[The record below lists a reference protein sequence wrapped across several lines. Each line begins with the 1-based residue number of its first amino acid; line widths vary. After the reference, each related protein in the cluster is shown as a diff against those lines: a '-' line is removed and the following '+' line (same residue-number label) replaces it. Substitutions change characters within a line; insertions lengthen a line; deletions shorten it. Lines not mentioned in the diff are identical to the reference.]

1 MKNYLKRPL
10 AGILALSLVFGSVS
24 LQTFADELEWGT
36 AQTEIAMIAGDV
48 LRPSENVII
57 TTADGN
63 YPVNDETTIYIDKGT
78 SCEFNLRIGDG
89 VENCDD
95 SIILGIADDAEKK
108 IECKRNPTSDPLQE
122 TLTVKGITP
131 GSYSVVVATKS
142 GKANQKINLVVLS
155 PLTEAKIKNGDKD
168 ITGSLGGVMIRD
180 NQRLQLKI
188 ANTPSNTTDTIV
200 WSVSDTTKAKISS
213 DGVLTAERAGTI
225 TVTASAVNPY
235 YDKYNY
241 PAQQL
246 KAYGLNQRTYS
257 CSTTITILESNA
269 MENLR
274 FEDEN
279 GNTVSSINLN
289 TGDKYDASSIFK
301 YDVHTAGNSS
311 TDEIIWKSSDT
322 SVVAVDEKTGMLT
335 AQNKSGF
342 ATVTAMTDSADP
354 AKASFVVNVSSPATV
369 LSFSS
374 NKYMMDMDGRNEYD
388 IIAIESPNTAD
399 EPLVCSVLQDEN
411 GNDIAEVI
419 RITDGKTPNIK
430 IIRLKALKTGTAKIK
445 VSTDRIA
452 SDDGEAPENISA
464 TCELQVVNSIESYA
478 SFKIKEPIADVVYN
492 GTVQC
497 LKPIVTDA
505 AGNELTED
513 KDYTL
518 KYTGDT
524 FNAGLVTVRV
534 AGIES
539 AAQYGTIDVT
549 YQILPADISEITK
562 PTLSNMTYN
571 FGSELK
577 PTVPAIKYRNLS
589 LIRNTDFTV
598 EYINNIDVGK
608 ATAII
613 TGKGNYTG
621 SIEADYEIQPKS
633 ISGAQVSGIAPIT
646 YTGDEITPDY
656 TLTMNGNKTTLVEN
670 EDYTVEFSDN
680 VNVGNASVVFTGIG
694 NYTGV
699 TSKKTFKIT
708 KKNVAEDNEVSV
720 SDIPDQ
726 GYMGGMPV
734 APELTVTYNGRTLTE
749 YVDYTLKF
757 SDNCNP
763 GNEASVVIDFSKS
776 LNFTGSLKRFFAIV
790 NRDVE
795 NPGKGI
801 KAFDKNGKEIA
812 NDAVLYVDV
821 KEVMDIDIAIDD
833 ADNTDDCL
841 LVAIQSSNQNAGVA
855 FTKYSRDGKTATV
868 SVTGKKQGSFEMQIS
883 SLSGEMNKKLK
894 FTILQ
899 PAEKLEIYNG
909 KDKVTNGGVFVA
921 ENHQTAFTVKYTPG
935 NTTDKVEWFVDDT
948 EKAEISKDEGILT
961 AKKAGTVIV
970 TAKVKPS
977 ENSARGLYVTTTV
990 TVVKANPITE
1000 LNFPFKAIDLKVGST
1015 YDCNAVVKK
1024 SIEDSTKSSTDNIIW
1039 ESSDT
1044 SVAKVDQL
1052 TGKVT
1057 VLNKKGTATITAT
1070 TDNMIPVTASF
1081 DINAYTPVTTMTF
1094 SAQNYTLLTGSE
1106 YEIEL
1111 KENPSTANEK
1121 ISWTVSDPGVLK
1133 VISSSYN
1140 SESNVQ
1146 VLKVKALKTGNC
1158 KITAKTVR
1166 EATINDPN
1174 PVQVEAT
1181 CGAVVVDPIKMGNTT
1196 VTLSATAFEYN
1207 GKEQKPTVTV
1217 KYNGK
1222 ALNEKTDYT
1231 VSYLNNTNI
1240 GTAKVTVTG
1249 VGRYVGTVSKTFAI
1263 KLPAVKNFKISKK
1276 TDNSATFTWTRNADA
1291 SGYIIEKYSGGKWV
1305 QLTKLTSNSKL
1316 TYTASKLG
1324 AATTYSYRIK
1334 AYKTVGKSV
1343 YYSNVSATA
1352 KMTTP
1357 LGAVSVLKMKSA
1369 TTTSVTLQWSKNAS
1383 ASGYELQQMK
1393 NNKWVTIYKPT
1404 KNTVVSYTVKNL
1416 KAGTATKFR
1425 IRAKKGSVYSTY
1437 TEFTAVTKPTNV
1449 SGFKKKTATSTAIT
1463 LQWNKNTSATGY
1475 EVQQYKNNKW
1485 ITIRKVSSNST
1496 VTLSVSGLKAGTNY
1510 SFRIRA
1516 YKTVGKN
1523 TQYSGYTNYTAMTLP
1538 ANMSGFKAK
1547 TTAKN
1552 YVTLGWSKN
1561 ASASGYELQ
1570 QMKNNKWVTIYKP
1583 TKNTVVSYTVKNLKA
1598 GTATKF
1604 RIRAKK
1610 GSVYSTYTEF
1620 TAVTKPTNVSGFKKK
1635 TATSTAITLQWN
1647 KNTSATGYEV
1657 QQYKNNKWITIRKVS
1672 SNSTVT
1678 LSVSGLKAGTN
1689 YSFRIRAYKTV
1700 GKNTQYSGYTNYTAM
1715 TLPAN
1720 MSGFKAK
1727 TTAKNYVTLGWS
1739 KNSSATGYEIQR
1751 FNGKKW
1757 VSVTKVTKN
1766 STVSYKVS
1774 KLSKNT
1780 SYQFRIRAYKT
1791 IGKNT
1796 QYSAWSKLTV
1806 RTKSK

>member
-10 AGILALSLVFGSVS
+10 AGILALSLCFGSVS
-24 LQTFADELEWGT
+24 LQAFADELEWGT
-36 AQTEIAMIAGDV
+36 AQTEIAMAIGDV
-48 LRPSENVII
+48 QRPSENVII
-57 TTADGN
+57 TTVDGN
-63 YPVNDETTIYIDKGT
+63 YPVKDATTIYIDKGT
-78 SCEFNLRIGDG
+78 SSEFKLRIGDG

-95 SIILGIADDAEKK
+95 SIVLGIDNDAEKK
-108 IECKRNPTSDPLQE
+108 IECTLKHEDEDPPLQE
-122 TLTVKGITP
+122 TLTIKGITP

-142 GKANQKINLVVLS
+142 GKANQKINLVVLN
-155 PLTEAKIKNGDKD
+155 PLTGAKIKNGSKD
-168 ITGSLGGVMIRD
+168 VTDSGNMVRD
-180 NQRLQLKI
+180 NKRIEFTI

-200 WSVSDTTKAKISS
+200 WSVSDTTKAEISS
-213 DGVLTAERAGTI
+213 DGVLTAKSAGTI

-257 CSTTITILESNA
+257 CSTTVTILKSNPMTA
-269 MENLR
+269 LH
-274 FEDEN
+274 FEDEDN
-279 GNTVSSINLN
+279 NPISSINLN
-289 TGDKYDASSIFK
+289 TGDTYNADSILK
-301 YDVHTAGNSS
+301 RELEDKNNSS
-311 TDEIIWKSSDT
+311 TDYISWKSSDT
-322 SVVAVDEKTGMLT
+322 SVVTVDEKTGMLT
-335 AQNKSGF
+335 CQKKSGF
-342 ATVTAMTDSADP
+342 ATITAMTDSADP
-354 AKASFVVNVSSPATV
+354 VKASFVVNVSSPASV

-374 NKYMMDMDGRNEYD
+374 SKYMLDMGERNESD
-388 IIAIESPNTAD
+388 VMVLESPNTAD
-399 EPLVCSVLQDEN
+399 EPLVCTVTEGEDVVEVL
-411 GNDIAEVI
+411 GVS
-419 RITDGKTPNIK
+419 DGKTPNIK
-430 IIRLKALKTGTAKIK
+430 VFRLKALKTGTAKIT

-452 SDDGEAPENISA
+452 TEGNENPENISA
-464 TCELQVVNSIESYA
+464 TCEIEVVESIASYV
-478 SFKIKEPIADVVYN
+478 SFKINEPIADVVYN
-492 GTVQC
+492 GEVQT
-497 LKPIVTDA
+497 LKPVVTDA
-505 AGNELTED
+505 AGNKLTED

-518 KYTGDT
+518 TYNGDT
-524 FNAGLVTVRV
+524 LNAGLVTVRV

-549 YQILPADISEITK
+549 YQILPADINAITK
-562 PTLSNMTYN
+562 PTLKNMTYN
-571 FGSELK
+571 FGDELK
-577 PTVPAIKYRNLS
+577 PTVPTMKYRNLS
-589 LIRNTDFTV
+589 LVLNTDFTV
-598 EYINNIDVGK
+598 EYTNNTDAGT
-608 ATAII
+608 ATATIM
-613 TGKGNYTG
+613 GMGNYTG
-621 SIEADYEIQPKS
+621 SFAVDYEIQPRS
-633 ISGAQVSGIAPIT
+633 ISSVQVSNTKSYT
-646 YTGDEITPDY
+646 YTGDEIIPDY
-656 TLTMNGNKTTLVEN
+656 VLTTNGENIVLVEGV
-670 EDYTVEFSDN
+670 DYTTEIVNN
-680 VNVGNASVVFTGIG
+680 VNVGNADVTFTGIG
-694 NYTGV
+694 NYTG
-699 TSKKTFKIT
+699 TLLKKNSFKIT

-1121 ISWTVSDPGVLK
+1121 ISWTVSEPGVLK

-1166 EATINDPN
+1166 EATINDPD

-1316 TYTASKLG
+1316 AYTASKLG

-1425 IRAKKGSVYSTY
+1425 IRAKKGSVYGTY

-1475 EVQQYKNNKW
+1475 EVQQYKNKKW
-1485 ITIRKVSSNST
+1485 TTIRKVSSNST

-1516 YKTVGKN
+1516 YKTIGKN

-1610 GSVYSTYTEF
+1610 GSVYGTYTEF

-1657 QQYKNNKWITIRKVS
+1657 QQYKNKKWTTIRKVS

-1689 YSFRIRAYKTV
+1689 YSFRIRAYKTI

>member
-10 AGILALSLVFGSVS
+10 AGILALSLCFGSVS
-24 LQTFADELEWGT
+24 LQAFADELEWGT
-36 AQTEIAMIAGDV
+36 AQTEIAMVAGDV

-142 GKANQKINLVVLS
+142 GKANQKINLVVLC
-155 PLTEAKIKNGDKD
+155 PLTEAKIKNGNKD
-168 ITGSLGGVMIRD
+168 ITGSIGGVMIRD

-200 WSVSDTTKAKISS
+200 WSVSDTAKAKISS
-213 DGVLTAERAGTI
+213 DGVLTAEKAGTI

-269 MENLR
+269 MKNLR
-274 FEDEN
+274 FKDKN

-289 TGDKYDASSIFK
+289 TGDKYDASSILK
-301 YDVHTAGNSS
+301 YDVEKDGNSS
-311 TDEIIWKSSDT
+311 TDKIIWQSSDT

-399 EPLVCSVLQDEN
+399 EPLVCSVSQDEK
-411 GNDIAEVI
+411 GNAIAEVI

-430 IIRLKALKTGTAKIK
+430 IIRLKALKTGTAKIT

-464 TCELQVVNSIESYA
+464 TCELQVVDSIESYA

-492 GTVQC
+492 GTVQR

-589 LIRNTDFTV
+589 LVRNTDFTV

-670 EDYTVEFSDN
+670 EDYTVVFSNN

-708 KKNVAEDNEVSV
+708 KKNVTEDNEVIV

-734 APELTVTYNGRTLTE
+734 LPELTVTYNGRTLTE

-921 ENHQTAFTVKYTPG
+921 ENHQTAFTVKYTPS

-977 ENSARGLYVTTTV
+977 ENSDRGLSVTTTV

-1039 ESSDT
+1039 ESSDK

-1133 VISSSYN
+1133 VIGSSYN

-1166 EATINDPN
+1166 EATINDPD

-1263 KLPAVKNFKISKK
+1263 KLPAVKDFKVSAK
-1276 TDNSATFTWTRNADA
+1276 DAVSATFKWSKNSNAG
-1291 SGYIIEKYSGGKWV
+1291 GYIIEKYSGGKWARV
-1305 QLTKLTSNSKL
+1305 AKITDNS
-1316 TYTASKLG
+1316 T
-1324 AATTYSYRIK
+1324 TTY
-1334 AYKTVGKSV
+1334 
-1343 YYSNVSATA
+1343 
-1352 KMTTP
+1352 
-1357 LGAVSVLKMKSA
+1357 
-1369 TTTSVTLQWSKNAS
+1369 
-1383 ASGYELQQMK
+1383 
-1393 NNKWVTIYKPT
+1393 
-1404 KNTVVSYTVKNL
+1404 
-1416 KAGTATKFR
+1416 KAG
-1425 IRAKKGSVYSTY
+1425 
-1437 TEFTAVTKPTNV
+1437 
-1449 SGFKKKTATSTAIT
+1449 
-1463 LQWNKNTSATGY
+1463 
-1475 EVQQYKNNKW
+1475 
-1485 ITIRKVSSNST
+1485 
-1496 VTLSVSGLKAGTNY
+1496 GLKSGTVY
-1510 SFRIRA
+1510 KFRIRA
-1516 YKTVGKN
+1516 YKMNGKAAV
-1523 TQYSGYTNYTAMTLP
+1523 YSNYSATIAERTNPSVVTGAKL
-1538 ANMSGFKAK
+1538 SGRAADALRINW
-1547 TTAKN
+1547 T
-1552 YVTLGWSKN
+1552 KN
-1561 ASASGYELQ
+1561 ASADGYIVEMYQ
-1570 QMKNNKWVTIYKP
+1570 GNKWVRAGKITNNSTTTFRKTGLKASTVYKFRVRAYKMSGKTALYGNYSATVTARTNP
-1583 TKNTVVSYTVKNLKA
+1583 SVMKGVKIGGKSKDALRLNWTKNASAQGYIVEMYKGGKWVRAAKITNGNTTTFRKAGLTKNTTY
-1598 GTATKF
+1598 KF
-1604 RIRAKK
+1604 RVKA
-1610 GSVYSTYTEF
+1610 YYM
-1620 TAVTKPTNVSGFKKK
+1620 SGK
-1635 TATSTAITLQWN
+1635 TALFGN
-1647 KNTSATGYEV
+1647 YG
-1657 QQYKNNKWITIRKVS
+1657 
-1672 SNSTVT
+1672 
-1678 LSVSGLKAGTN
+1678 SVSG
-1689 YSFRIRAYKTV
+1689 KT
-1700 GKNTQYSGYTNYTAM
+1700 A
-1715 TLPAN
+1715 
-1720 MSGFKAK
+1720 AK
-1727 TTAKNYVTLGWS
+1727 
-1739 KNSSATGYEIQR
+1739 
-1751 FNGKKW
+1751 
-1757 VSVTKVTKN
+1757 
-1766 STVSYKVS
+1766 
-1774 KLSKNT
+1774 
-1780 SYQFRIRAYKT
+1780 
-1791 IGKNT
+1791 
-1796 QYSAWSKLTV
+1796 
-1806 RTKSK
+1806 

>member
-1 MKNYLKRPL
+1 MKNYFKRPL
-10 AGILALSLVFGSVS
+10 AGILALSLCFGSVS
-24 LQTFADELEWGT
+24 LQAFADELEWGT
-36 AQTEIAMIAGDV
+36 AQAEIVTATGNSV
-48 LRPSENVII
+48 NNPSKNVII
-57 TTADGN
+57 TTVDGD
-63 YPVNDETTIYIDKGT
+63 YPVTDATTIYIDKGT
-78 SCEFNLRIGDG
+78 SREFNLRIGDG

-95 SIILGIADDAEKK
+95 SIVLGIADDAEKK
-108 IECKRNPTSDPLQE
+108 IECTTKPTSDPLQE
-122 TLTVKGITP
+122 TLTIKGITP
-131 GSYSVVVATKS
+131 GTYSVVVATKS

-155 PLTEAKIKNGDKD
+155 PLTGAKIKNGNKD
-168 ITGSLGGVMIRD
+168 ITGSTSGVMVRD
-180 NQRLQLKI
+180 NKQLQLTI

-213 DGVLTAERAGTI
+213 DGVLTANQAGTI

-235 YDKYNY
+235 YDKYDY
-241 PAQQL
+241 PAHQL

-257 CSTTITILESNA
+257 CSTTVTILESNP
-269 MENLR
+269 MTNLR

-279 GNTVSSINLN
+279 NNPVSSINLN
-289 TGDKYDASSIFK
+289 TGDKYDASNILE
-301 YDVHTAGNSS
+301 YDVKTDGNSS
-311 TDEIIWKSSDT
+311 TDEIIWKSSDA
-322 SVVAVDEKTGMLT
+322 SVVTVDEKTGMLT
-335 AQNKSGF
+335 AQDKSGF
-342 ATVTAMTDSADP
+342 ATITAMTDSADP
-354 AKASFVVNVSSPATV
+354 VKASFVVNVSSPATV

-399 EPLVCSVLQDEN
+399 EPLVCSVSQDEN

-430 IIRLKALKTGTAKIK
+430 IIRLKALKTGTAKIT

-452 SDDGEAPENISA
+452 SDDGEAPENIWA
-464 TCELQVVNSIESYA
+464 TCELQVVDSIESYA

-492 GTVQC
+492 GTVQR

-534 AGIES
+534 TGIES

-571 FGSELK
+571 FGNELK
-577 PTVPAIKYRNLS
+577 PTIPAIKYHNIS

-633 ISGAQVSGIAPIT
+633 ISGAQVSSVAPIT

-656 TLTMNGNKTTLVEN
+656 TLTMNGNKTTLVEG
-670 EDYTVEFSDN
+670 EDYTVEFSNN
-680 VNVGNASVVFTGIG
+680 VNASNNNNASVVFTGIG
-694 NYTGV
+694 NYTG
-699 TSKKTFKIT
+699 TTNKITFKIT
-708 KKNVAEDNEVSV
+708 RKNVTEDNEVSV

-734 APELTVTYNGRTLTE
+734 APELTITYNDRTLTE
-749 YVDYTLKF
+749 NVDYTLKF

-763 GNEASVVIDFSKS
+763 GDEASVTIDFNKS
-776 LNFTGSLKRFFAIV
+776 LNFTGSLKRFFSIV

-909 KDKVTNGGVFVA
+909 KNKVTNGGVFVA
-921 ENHQTAFTVKYTPG
+921 ENHQTAFTVKYTPS

-970 TAKVKPS
+970 TAKVKPT
-977 ENSARGLYVTTTV
+977 ENSQRGLYVTTTV

-1000 LNFPFKAIDLKVGST
+1000 LNFPFKEISLKVGST
-1015 YDCNAVVKK
+1015 YDGNAVIKK
-1024 SIEDSTKSSTDNIIW
+1024 SIEDSTKSSTDNLIW

-1044 SVAKVDQL
+1044 SVAKVDKL
-1052 TGKVT
+1052 TGKIT

-1070 TDNMIPVTASF
+1070 TDNMIPVSASF
-1081 DINAYTPVTTMTF
+1081 NVNAYTPVTTMTF

-1106 YEIEL
+1106 YDIEL
-1111 KENPSTANEK
+1111 KENPTTANEK
-1121 ISWTVSDPGVLK
+1121 VSWTVSDPSILK

-1166 EATINDPN
+1166 EATINDPK
-1174 PVQVEAT
+1174 PTQVEAT
-1181 CGAVVVDPIKMGNTT
+1181 CGVVVVDPIKMSNTT

-1207 GKEQKPTVTV
+1207 GKVQKPTVTV
-1217 KYNGK
+1217 KYSGK
-1222 ALNEKTDYT
+1222 VLQETTDYT

-1263 KLPAVKNFKISKK
+1263 KLPAVKNFKLSQK
-1276 TDNSATFTWTRNADA
+1276 TDNSATLTWTRNSYAG
-1291 SGYIIEKYSGGKWV
+1291 GYIIEKYIDGKW
-1305 QLTKLTSNSKL
+1305 
-1316 TYTASKLG
+1316 AR
-1324 AATTYSYRIK
+1324 AAKITNNNTTTYK
-1334 AYKTVGKSV
+1334 A
-1343 YYSNVSATA
+1343 
-1352 KMTTP
+1352 
-1357 LGAVSVLKMKSA
+1357 
-1369 TTTSVTLQWSKNAS
+1369 
-1383 ASGYELQQMK
+1383 
-1393 NNKWVTIYKPT
+1393 
-1404 KNTVVSYTVKNL
+1404 
-1416 KAGTATKFR
+1416 
-1425 IRAKKGSVYSTY
+1425 
-1437 TEFTAVTKPTNV
+1437 
-1449 SGFKKKTATSTAIT
+1449 
-1463 LQWNKNTSATGY
+1463 
-1475 EVQQYKNNKW
+1475 
-1485 ITIRKVSSNST
+1485 
-1496 VTLSVSGLKAGTNY
+1496 SGLKAGTVY
-1510 SFRIRA
+1510 KFRVRA
-1516 YKTVGKN
+1516 YKMNGK
-1523 TQYSGYTNYTAMTLP
+1523 TAFYSNYSATITERTNPSAVTGAKLSGRAADALRINWTKNVSADGYIVEMYQGNKWVRAGKITNNSTTTFRKAGLKASTAYKFRVRAYKMSGKTALYGDYSAVVTAMTNP
-1538 ANMSGFKAK
+1538 SIVKGVKIAGKAK
-1547 TTAKN
+1547 DALRINWT
-1552 YVTLGWSKN
+1552 KN
-1561 ASASGYELQ
+1561 ASAQGYIVE
-1570 QMKNNKWVTIYKP
+1570 MHKGGKWVRAAKIANGNTTTFRKAGLA
-1583 TKNTVVSYTVKNLKA
+1583 KNTTY
-1598 GTATKF
+1598 KF
-1604 RIRAKK
+1604 RVKA
-1610 GSVYSTYTEF
+1610 YYM
-1620 TAVTKPTNVSGFKKK
+1620 SGK
-1635 TATSTAITLQWN
+1635 TALYGN
-1647 KNTSATGYEV
+1647 YG
-1657 QQYKNNKWITIRKVS
+1657 
-1672 SNSTVT
+1672 
-1678 LSVSGLKAGTN
+1678 SVSG
-1689 YSFRIRAYKTV
+1689 KT
-1700 GKNTQYSGYTNYTAM
+1700 A
-1715 TLPAN
+1715 
-1720 MSGFKAK
+1720 AK
-1727 TTAKNYVTLGWS
+1727 
-1739 KNSSATGYEIQR
+1739 
-1751 FNGKKW
+1751 
-1757 VSVTKVTKN
+1757 
-1766 STVSYKVS
+1766 
-1774 KLSKNT
+1774 
-1780 SYQFRIRAYKT
+1780 
-1791 IGKNT
+1791 
-1796 QYSAWSKLTV
+1796 
-1806 RTKSK
+1806 

>member
-10 AGILALSLVFGSVS
+10 AGILALSLCFGSVS
-24 LQTFADELEWGT
+24 LQAFADELEWGT
-36 AQTEIAMIAGDV
+36 AQTGIVTATGDV
-48 LRPSENVII
+48 EKPSENVII
-57 TTADGN
+57 TTDDGG
-63 YPVNDETTIYIDKGT
+63 YPVTDATTIYIDKGT
-78 SCEFNLRIGDG
+78 SSKFKLRIGDG

-95 SIILGIADDAEKK
+95 SIVLGIDNDAEKK
-108 IECKRNPTSDPLQE
+108 IECTLKHEDEDPPLQE
-122 TLTVKGITP
+122 TLTIKGITP

-142 GKANQKINLVVLS
+142 GKANQKINLVVLN
-155 PLTEAKIKNGDKD
+155 PLTGAKIKNGSKD
-168 ITGSLGGVMIRD
+168 VTDSGNMVRD
-180 NQRLQLKI
+180 NKRIEFTI

-200 WSVSDTTKAKISS
+200 WRVSDTTKAEISS
-213 DGVLTAERAGTI
+213 DGVLTAKSAGTI

-257 CSTTITILESNA
+257 CSTTVTILKSNPMTA
-269 MENLR
+269 LH
-274 FEDEN
+274 FEDEDN
-279 GNTVSSINLN
+279 NPISSINLN
-289 TGDKYDASSIFK
+289 TGDTYNADGILKRELEDK
-301 YDVHTAGNSS
+301 NNSS
-311 TDEIIWKSSDT
+311 TDYISWKSSDT
-322 SVVAVDEKTGMLT
+322 SVVTVDEKTGMLT
-335 AQNKSGF
+335 CQKKSGF
-342 ATVTAMTDSADP
+342 ATITAMTDSADP
-354 AKASFVVNVSSPATV
+354 VKASFVVNVSSPASV

-374 NKYMMDMDGRNEYD
+374 SKYMLDMGERNESD
-388 IIAIESPNTAD
+388 VMVLESPNTAD
-399 EPLVCSVLQDEN
+399 EPLVCTVTEGEDVVEVL
-411 GNDIAEVI
+411 GVS
-419 RITDGKTPNIK
+419 DGKTPNIK
-430 IIRLKALKTGTAKIK
+430 VFRLKALKTGTAKIK

-452 SDDGEAPENISA
+452 TEGNENPENIST
-464 TCELQVVNSIESYA
+464 TCEIEVVESIASYV
-478 SFKIKEPIADVVYN
+478 SFKIKDTIADVVYN
-492 GTVQC
+492 GETQTI
-497 LKPIVTDA
+497 KPVVTDA

-562 PTLSNMTYN
+562 PTLKNMTYN
-571 FGSELK
+571 FGDELK

-670 EDYTVEFSDN
+670 EDYTVEFSNN

-708 KKNVAEDNEVSV
+708 KKNVTEDNEVIV

-921 ENHQTAFTVKYTPG
+921 ENHQTAFTVKYTPS

-977 ENSARGLYVTTTV
+977 ENSDRGLRATTTV

-1166 EATINDPN
+1166 EATINDPD

-1181 CGAVVVDPIKMGNTT
+1181 CGAVVVDPIKIGNTT

-1249 VGRYVGTVSKTFAI
+1249 VGRYIGTVSKTFAI
-1263 KLPAVKNFKISKK
+1263 KLPAVKNFKVSEK
-1276 TDNSATFTWTRNADA
+1276 NAVSATFKWSKNSNAG
-1291 SGYIIEKYSGGKWV
+1291 GYIIEKYSGGKWARV
-1305 QLTKLTSNSKL
+1305 AKITNNS
-1316 TYTASKLG
+1316 T
-1324 AATTYSYRIK
+1324 TTY
-1334 AYKTVGKSV
+1334 
-1343 YYSNVSATA
+1343 
-1352 KMTTP
+1352 
-1357 LGAVSVLKMKSA
+1357 
-1369 TTTSVTLQWSKNAS
+1369 
-1383 ASGYELQQMK
+1383 
-1393 NNKWVTIYKPT
+1393 
-1404 KNTVVSYTVKNL
+1404 
-1416 KAGTATKFR
+1416 KAG
-1425 IRAKKGSVYSTY
+1425 
-1437 TEFTAVTKPTNV
+1437 
-1449 SGFKKKTATSTAIT
+1449 
-1463 LQWNKNTSATGY
+1463 
-1475 EVQQYKNNKW
+1475 
-1485 ITIRKVSSNST
+1485 
-1496 VTLSVSGLKAGTNY
+1496 GLKAGTVY
-1510 SFRIRA
+1510 KFRIRA
-1516 YKTVGKN
+1516 YKMNGKAAV
-1523 TQYSGYTNYTAMTLP
+1523 YSNYSATIAERTNPSVVTGAKL
-1538 ANMSGFKAK
+1538 SGRAADALRINW
-1547 TTAKN
+1547 T
-1552 YVTLGWSKN
+1552 KN
-1561 ASASGYELQ
+1561 ASADGYIVEMYQ
-1570 QMKNNKWVTIYKP
+1570 GNKWVRAGKI
-1583 TKNTVVSYTVKNLKA
+1583 TKNSTTTFRKAGLKA
-1598 GTATKF
+1598 STVYKF
-1604 RIRAKK
+1604 RVRAYKM
-1610 GSVYSTYTEF
+1610 
-1620 TAVTKPTNVSGFKKK
+1620 SGK
-1635 TATSTAITLQWN
+1635 TALYGNYSATVTARTNPSVMKGVKIGGKSKDALRLNWT
-1647 KNTSATGYEV
+1647 KNTSAQGYIVEM
-1657 QQYKNNKWITIRKVS
+1657 YKGGKWVRAAKITNGNTTTFRKAGLAKNTTYKFRVKAYYMS
-1672 SNSTVT
+1672 GKTALFGNYG
-1678 LSVSGLKAGTN
+1678 SVSG
-1689 YSFRIRAYKTV
+1689 KT
-1700 GKNTQYSGYTNYTAM
+1700 A
-1715 TLPAN
+1715 
-1720 MSGFKAK
+1720 AK
-1727 TTAKNYVTLGWS
+1727 
-1739 KNSSATGYEIQR
+1739 
-1751 FNGKKW
+1751 
-1757 VSVTKVTKN
+1757 
-1766 STVSYKVS
+1766 
-1774 KLSKNT
+1774 
-1780 SYQFRIRAYKT
+1780 
-1791 IGKNT
+1791 
-1796 QYSAWSKLTV
+1796 
-1806 RTKSK
+1806 